1 MIDEKA
7 PPEERAGEL
16 DGTFEPLVRDSLITV
31 YKARRPRKRRRWLR
45 VLVWGV
51 IVPLVLIM
59 GAVGGYVYFK
69 IYAPIATIT
78 DLSGAKNAQFR
89 AAQKDVDPLPAANQP
104 ATALVLGYDH
114 RLSDGA
120 GPSRSD
126 TLMLVRVD
134 PARKTLALLS
144 LPRDLA
150 VTIPGYSGTHKLNE
164 AYSLGRSRL
173 ALDTVKQLLGPA
185 VPINYLIPVDFAAFR
200 RVVDTFGGVYIDV
213 DRRYYNRNLGTT
225 ATDYSNINLQPG
237 YQWLSGGQALQYVRY
252 RHTDSDIYRLARQQ
266 AFVREFKRRLDLM
279 GAIENLPSLANT
291 IKDTVKVIGAA
302 GHEPGLTTM
311 ARYAKLL
318 ASIPRSNMAQ
328 VRLVGD
334 GGANSTNGAF
344 VYATPTEIANA
355 EQEFL
360 NPPIAVSQALASRD
374 VGGKLVGGSKAKP
387 KHPAAPVIP
396 PGKLRVAVLNAS
408 GVGGVAHALSAAM
421 RADGYPHAEIGI
433 LPNQPIQGD
442 AWREDLP
449 YSYVYYT
456 NPKART
462 AAKRVAAG
470 IGDAAGPFPVPP
482 QAKALTDTADVVVA
496 IGKSYAGF
504 TAVKTV
510 AQTLPKPEKPDVQPM
525 PSTAVAQLRAGQR
538 QLRWAAL
545 VPARIPTPTTLAE
558 PVNYDTS
565 PVRVYFLKGQR
576 AMHATFS
583 KPPAYPGAYV
593 DPKYTWDIQWTRWTD
608 APILADPTQTR
619 CVGGQLRGNRCV
631 GGHLWMLYFNGS
643 NLHRIAVL
651 YGKGGNSQVAWI
663 DNSLSDY
670 YSVATMKAIAQ
681 SLQPLAA
688 FKS

>member
-16 DGTFEPLVRDSLITV
+16 DGTLEPLARESPITV
-31 YKARRPRKRRRWLR
+31 YKARRPKKRRRWLR

-51 IVPLVLIM
+51 IVPLVLLL
-59 GAVGGYVYFK
+59 GAAGGYVYFK

-89 AAQKDVDPLPAANQP
+89 AAQKEIDPLPAANQP

-114 RLSDGA
+114 RISDGA

-134 PARKTLALLS
+134 PHRKTLALLS

-150 VTIPGYSGTHKLNE
+150 VTIPGYSGLHKLNE
-164 AYSLGRSRL
+164 AYSLGKSRL

-185 VPINYLIPVDFAAFR
+185 VPINYLIPIDFAAFR
-200 RVVDTFGGVYIDV
+200 RVVDTFHGVYIDV
-213 DRRYYNRNLGTT
+213 DRRYYNRNIGTS
-225 ATDYSNINLQPG
+225 ATDYSNIDLKPG
-237 YQWLSGGQALQYVRY
+237 YQWLSGAQALQYVRY
-252 RHTDSDIYRLARQQ
+252 RHTDSDIFRLARQQ

-291 IKDTVKVIGAA
+291 IKDTVKVVGAA
-302 GHEPGLTTM
+302 GHEPGITTM
-311 ARYAKLL
+311 AGYAKLL
-318 ASIPRSNMAQ
+318 ASIPRSNMVQ

-334 GGANSTNGAF
+334 GGANSTNGQF
-344 VYATPTEIANA
+344 VESTPTEIANA
-355 EQEFL
+355 VQEFL
-360 NPPIAVSQALASRD
+360 NPPIAVGQALASRD
-374 VGGKLVGGSKAKP
+374 VGGKLVGGVAKP
-387 KHPAAPVIP
+387 KHHTAPVIA

-408 GVGGVAHALSAAM
+408 GVAGVAHALSAAM

-433 LPNQPIQGD
+433 LPGQAIQGN
-442 AWREDLP
+442 AWRQDLP

-456 NPKART
+456 NPKAKT

-510 AQTLPKPEKPDVQPM
+510 AQSLPKQEKPDVQPL
-525 PSTAVAQLRAGQR
+525 SSSAVAQLRAGQR

-545 VPARIPTPTTLAE
+545 APAVIPSTSALGE
-558 PVNYDTS
+558 PVNYDF
-565 PVRVYFLKGQR
+565 PGVRTYFLKGQR

-583 KPPAYPGAYV
+583 RPAAYTGAYV
-593 DPKYTWDIQWTRWTD
+593 DPKYTWDIQWTKWTD

-631 GGHLWMLYFNGS
+631 GGHLWMLYFNGA

-651 YGKGGNSQVAWI
+651 YGKGGNSQVVWI
-663 DNSLSDY
+663 DNSLSDQ

-681 SLQPLAA
+681 SLQPLAK

>member
-16 DGTFEPLVRDSLITV
+16 DGTFEPLARESPITV
-31 YKARRPRKRRRWLR
+31 YKARRPKKRRRWVR
-45 VLVWGV
+45 VLVLGV
-51 IVPLVLIM
+51 FVPLILIL
-59 GAVGGYVYFK
+59 AIVGGYVYFK
-69 IYAPIATIT
+69 IYAPIAQIT
-78 DLSGAKNAQFR
+78 SLNGPQNAQFR
-89 AAQKDVDPLPAANQP
+89 QAQKDVDPLPAANQP
-104 ATALVLGYDH
+104 ATALILGYDH

-126 TLMLVRVD
+126 TLMLIRID
-134 PARKTLALLS
+134 PQHKTLALLS

-200 RVVDTFGGVYIDV
+200 RVVDTFHGVYIDV
-213 DRRYYNRNLGTT
+213 DRRYYNQNVGTA
-225 ATDYSNINLQPG
+225 ATDYSNIDLKPG
-237 YQWLSGGQALQYVRY
+237 YQWLSGAQALQYVRY
-252 RHTDSDIYRLARQQ
+252 RHTDSDIFRLARQQ
-266 AFVREFKRRLDLM
+266 AFVREFKRRLDLV

-291 IKDTVKVIGAA
+291 IKDTVKVVGAK

-318 ASIPRSNMAQ
+318 ASIPRSNMVQ

-334 GGANSTNGAF
+334 GGANSSNGAF
-344 VYATPTEIANA
+344 VDASQTEVANA
-355 EQEFL
+355 VQEFL
-360 NPPIAVSQALASRD
+360 NPSIALGNAIASRD
-374 VGGKLVGGSKAKP
+374 LGGKLVGGTRKP
-387 KHPAAPVIP
+387 THHAAPMIP

-408 GVGGVAHALSAAM
+408 GVANVAHALKAAM
-421 RADGYPHAEIGI
+421 QSDGYTHSAIGI
-433 LPNQPIQGD
+433 LPGQAVPGN
-442 AWREDLP
+442 AWRQDLP

-456 NPKART
+456 NARAKS

-496 IGKSYAGF
+496 IGRSYAGF

-510 AQTLPKPEKPDVQPM
+510 AQSLPKAEKPDVQPL

-538 QLRWAAL
+538 QLRWPAL
-545 VPARIPTPTTLAE
+545 VPARIPTTSALGE
-558 PVNYDTS
+558 PVNYDFA

-583 KPPAYPGAYV
+583 RPAAFRGAYV
-593 DPKYTWDIQWTRWTD
+593 DPKYTWDVQWTRWTD

-619 CVGGQLRGNRCV
+619 CIGGQLRGARCV
-631 GGHLWMLYFNGS
+631 GGHLWKLYFNGG

-651 YGKGGNSQVAWI
+651 YGKGNSQVVWI
-663 DNSLSDY
+663 DNSLSDQ

-681 SLQPLAA
+681 SLQPLAK